1 MSSKTPSLLKDSCYF
16 CTSTYQLFSILSLA
30 LSRDEKADLY
40 IDPQFKNAEI
50 IAQRIESL
58 SVFES
63 VYIIDS
69 QKIYSK
75 YISRESG
82 LINHLQIARTYFHV
96 DSISKIIVCNNAT
109 YKNIF
114 VSSRAFIPR
123 LYILNCYKKKQDIK
137 VYYFDDGVG
146 SYYGNSALNPSK
158 ADGMVRKVLFG
169 KKALDFDQD
178 RYLMCSEMY
187 KKINGDTPYQVLEI
201 DRFFDHPQYSDILDT
216 VFVPGKDIALPES
229 AVILEE
235 ISESFGKQLGELNSL
250 YEYTLEVFGSDDLI
264 MKKHPRS
271 KEDERKGFRYYQK
284 PSLPFEILCI
294 RNDMNKKVLI
304 SVGSTALSTPKMITG
319 QEPYIVLLY
328 KFIQNEGMNQAPL
341 DHFFTAL
348 KESYTD
354 SDKVMMP
361 NSFEEYKECIQ
372 KILGEIRR

>member
-1 MSSKTPSLLKDSCYF
+1 MSNKAPSLLKDSCYF

-30 LSRDEKADLY
+30 ISRKEKADLY
-40 IDPQFKNAEI
+40 IDPQFKDAEI
-50 IAQRIESL
+50 FAQRIEL
-58 SVFES
+58 LGIFDSVF
-63 VYIIDS
+63 IIDS
-69 QKIYSK
+69 KKIYSK

-96 DSISKIIVCNNAT
+96 NSISKIIDCNNAS

-123 LYILNCYKKKQDIK
+123 LYILSCYKKKMDVK

-178 RYLMCSEMY
+178 RYLMCPEMY
-187 KKINGDTPYQVLEI
+187 KKINGETPYQVLGI
-201 DRFFDHPQYSDILDT
+201 DRFFDHPEYSDYLDK
-216 VFVPGKDIALPES
+216 VFVPGKDVGLSES

-235 ISESFGKQLGELNSL
+235 ISDTFGKKLDDLNAL
-250 YEYTLEVFGSDDLI
+250 YQYTLEAFGPDDLL
-264 MKKHPRS
+264 MKRHPRS
-271 KEDERKGFRYYQK
+271 KDEKRKGFRYYQK
-284 PSLPFEILCI
+284 SELPFEILCI

-319 QEPYIVLLY
+319 QEPYVILLY
-328 KFIQNEGMNQAPL
+328 KFIQNEGMNQEPL
-341 DHFFTAL
+341 DHFFMAL
-348 KESYTD
+348 KESYGNP
-354 SDKVMMP
+354 DKVMMP
-361 NSFEEYKECIQ
+361 ASFDEYKECVE